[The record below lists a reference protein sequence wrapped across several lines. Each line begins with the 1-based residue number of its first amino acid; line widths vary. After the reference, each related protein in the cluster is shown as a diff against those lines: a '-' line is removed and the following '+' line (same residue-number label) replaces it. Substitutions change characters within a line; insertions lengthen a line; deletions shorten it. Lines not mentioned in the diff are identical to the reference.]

1 MVQKD
6 KHVND
11 LIICIITEL
20 SKIRKEI
27 ELLRGILNDS
37 QNNKFEYYNAKII
50 DDILL
55 EQLRDCDN

>member
-1 MVQKD
+1 MVRKD